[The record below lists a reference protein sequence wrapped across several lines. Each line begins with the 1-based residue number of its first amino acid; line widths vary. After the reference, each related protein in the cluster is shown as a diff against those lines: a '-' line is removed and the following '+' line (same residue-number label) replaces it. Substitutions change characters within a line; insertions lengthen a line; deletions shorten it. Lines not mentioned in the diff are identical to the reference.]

1 MANRIITVLGT
12 SPYLVVNYDNYKN
25 CRYIQEAI
33 VRKRWDEGIDID
45 EVIVIGTSKSKEYH
59 WKKLTKNEHDTKA
72 DNINNCSLKE
82 KLNELSNEKNFK
94 FNFIEISEGF
104 TENEV
109 WETFQ
114 KIDQEI
120 DENDNIYL
128 DITHGFR
135 YMPILFIGL
144 LNYLKVVKNVKLE
157 KIEYGMFEKLGYANQ
172 VMELELEDRNA
183 EIMELTYFDK
193 LIELSYGM
201 DTFLATGNPTRLT
214 KELDGKMT
222 ELQKKYKGKSKHVTN
237 VRGIMKNIDEFHKD
251 TTLCRGGS
259 VNEDIQKILAKL
271 DNLKKEENKEI
282 ELKVVEK
289 LIEKIDILFCN
300 FSDYEFSNL
309 KELLNYYCEK
319 EMVQQGFTLLNEM
332 IISFIIKKYKSD
344 VTNLNEKAI
353 VKERMRVSKIMGLA
367 VANEKNI
374 EQSDVVL
381 FDKLVQEKELL
392 EISRNIGQHRNDINH
407 FGMRDNSM
415 NSKDLIRKYREMKD
429 KFIEICS

>member
-12 SPYLVVNYDNYKN
+12 SAYLVVNYDNYKN

-59 WKKLTKNEHDTKA
+59 WKKLTKNERDTKA

-222 ELQKKYKGKSKHVTN
+222 ELQKKYKGKNKHVTS
-237 VRGIMKNIDEFHKD
+237 VRGIIKNIDEFHKD
-251 TTLCRGGS
+251 TTLCRGES
-259 VNEDIQKILAKL
+259 VNEDVQKILAKL

-300 FSDYEFSNL
+300 FSDDEFSNL

>member
-1 MANRIITVLGT
+1 
-12 SPYLVVNYDNYKN
+12 
-25 CRYIQEAI
+25 
-33 VRKRWDEGIDID
+33 
-45 EVIVIGTSKSKEYH
+45 
-59 WKKLTKNEHDTKA
+59 
-72 DNINNCSLKE
+72 
-82 KLNELSNEKNFK
+82 
-94 FNFIEISEGF
+94 
-104 TENEV
+104 
-109 WETFQ
+109 
-114 KIDQEI
+114 
-120 DENDNIYL
+120 
-128 DITHGFR
+128 
-135 YMPILFIGL
+135 
-144 LNYLKVVKNVKLE
+144 
-157 KIEYGMFEKLGYANQ
+157 
-172 VMELELEDRNA
+172 
-183 EIMELTYFDK
+183 
-193 LIELSYGM
+193 M

-222 ELQKKYKGKSKHVTN
+222 ELQKKYKGKNKHVTS
-237 VRGIMKNIDEFHKD
+237 VRGIIKNIDEFHKD
-251 TTLCRGGS
+251 TTLCRGES
-259 VNEDIQKILAKL
+259 VNEDVQKILAKL

-309 KELLNYYCEK
+309 KELLNYYYEK

-332 IISFIIKKYKSD
+332 IVSFIIKKYESY
-344 VTNLNEKAI
+344 VNNLNEKKI
-353 VKERMRVSKIMGLA
+353 VDRRNRVSKIMGLA

>member
-1 MANRIITVLGT
+1 
-12 SPYLVVNYDNYKN
+12 
-25 CRYIQEAI
+25 
-33 VRKRWDEGIDID
+33 
-45 EVIVIGTSKSKEYH
+45 
-59 WKKLTKNEHDTKA
+59 
-72 DNINNCSLKE
+72 
-82 KLNELSNEKNFK
+82 
-94 FNFIEISEGF
+94 
-104 TENEV
+104 
-109 WETFQ
+109 
-114 KIDQEI
+114 
-120 DENDNIYL
+120 
-128 DITHGFR
+128 
-135 YMPILFIGL
+135 MPILFIGL

-222 ELQKKYKGKSKHVTN
+222 ELQKKYKGKNKHVTS
-237 VRGIMKNIDEFHKD
+237 VRGIIKNIDEFHKD
-251 TTLCRGGS
+251 TTLCRGES
-259 VNEDIQKILAKL
+259 VNEDVQKILAKL

-300 FSDYEFSNL
+300 FSDDEFSNL